1 MSETNIHPTAI
12 IAPDA
17 KIDPSTHIGPYTVIG
32 PHVTIGKNN
41 RIGPFCLIENTV
53 MGDGNELIAHATI
66 GVKPQDLSYDD
77 SMQSMVKIGNGNKIR
92 ECVTIHRATNTEIPT
107 TVGNNCLLM
116 ANSHVAHDCC
126 LGNNIIIANTTG
138 IAGHAHIADRVV
150 CSGMV
155 GIHQF
160 VRVGRMCMLSGGS
173 MLRQDVPPFCIVDG
187 EHAKLI
193 GLNVIGLRRNG
204 MSHDEITQINRA
216 FKKLFRSKMLLK
228 DAIAQIEATQ
238 PIPAVQEMLD
248 FCKESK
254 RGITAAVQRKG
265 HGHSEE

>member
-32 PHVTIGKNN
+32 SHVTIGKNN
-41 RIGPFCLIENTV
+41 HIGPFCLIENTV
-53 MGDGNELIAHATI
+53 MGDDNELIAHATI
-66 GVKPQDLSYDD
+66 GVKPQDLSYDNA
-77 SMQSMVKIGNGNKIR
+77 MQSMVHIGNGNKIR
-92 ECVTIHRATNTEIPT
+92 ECVTIHRATNTEHPT

-126 LGNNIIIANTTG
+126 LGSNIIVANSTG
-138 IAGHAHIADRVV
+138 IAGHAQIADRVV
-150 CSGMV
+150 CSGLV

-160 VRVGRMCMLSGGS
+160 VRIGRMCMISGGA
-173 MLRQDVPPFCIVDG
+173 LVRQDVPPFCIVEG
-187 EHAKLI
+187 GRPKLI

-204 MSHDEITQINRA
+204 LSHEQITQLNRA
-216 FKKLFRSKMLLK
+216 FKTLFRSKMLLK
-228 DAIAQIEATQ
+228 DAIAKVEAENKSD
-238 PIPAVQEMLD
+238 PFVQELVD

-254 RGITAAVQRKG
+254 RGITAAVQAK
-265 HGHSEE
+265 HHASAD